1 MPLFFSPEYRLTDV
15 KNGNMK
21 WNEHKAFKENRLNE
35 KVSVKR
41 TGGKKEGK
49 MCNWSQKEKQN
60 VYCN

>member
-1 MPLFFSPEYRLTDV
+1 MVLFFFFSSEYGLTDV

-49 MCNWSQKEKQN
+49 MCN
-60 VYCN
+60 